1 MKVKYIAYGALLMT
15 SLVFVDSIIHVAS
28 LPSWTETVFS
38 YASLCLFP
46 IGFLLIVFGLTR
58 EVKPTP
64 VVVSEP
70 EADLSDLVFLDN
82 GFYSFDDENVSMG
95 RFPIPAFDPRLMGS
109 IGNMYTV
116 EDWNDFENL

>member
-15 SLVFVDSIIHVAS
+15 SLVFVDFIIHVAS

-70 EADLSDLVFLDN
+70 EADLSNLEFMDN
-82 GFYSFDDENVSMG
+82 GFYPFEGDNPFVG
-95 RFPIPAFDPRLMGS
+95 KIPIPALDPEYWGTP
-109 IGNMYTV
+109 GNMYYAPFNTYDN
-116 EDWNDFENL
+116 E